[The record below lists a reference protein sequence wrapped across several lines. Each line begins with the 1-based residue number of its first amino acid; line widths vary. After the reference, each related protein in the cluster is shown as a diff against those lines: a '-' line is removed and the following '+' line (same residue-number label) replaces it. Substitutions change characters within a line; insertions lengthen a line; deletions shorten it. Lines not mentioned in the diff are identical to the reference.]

1 MKVICFFGP
10 LSQRVCCADNESIL
24 YRANTKW
31 WNANCHSML
40 WHTPDYTQTDKITQL
55 SLCKGVS
62 SNMAIRKW
70 MKMTVLEVTFLEL
83 NARLLCLAKYN
94 TSTLYILKLNIF
106 NALHSMFE
114 LQLEMKWWNSAHNI
128 LSISDIYI
136 VFSSFP
142 PHISV
147 SSQVLQCINIG
158 SPNIQHN
165 L

>member
-1 MKVICFFGP
+1 M
-10 LSQRVCCADNESIL
+10 
-24 YRANTKW
+24 
-31 WNANCHSML
+31 
-40 WHTPDYTQTDKITQL
+40 TPL

-62 SNMAIRKW
+62 SNMAIGKW

-114 LQLEMKWWNSAHNI
+114 LQLEMKYS
-128 LSISDIYI
+128 I

-142 PHISV
+142 PHITV

-158 SPNIQHN
+158 SPNIRHN